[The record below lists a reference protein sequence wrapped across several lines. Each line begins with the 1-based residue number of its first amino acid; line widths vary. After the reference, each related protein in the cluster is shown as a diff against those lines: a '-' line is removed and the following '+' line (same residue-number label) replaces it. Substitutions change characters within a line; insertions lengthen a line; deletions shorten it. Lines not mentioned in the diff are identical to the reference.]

1 MFRCR
6 IKDGHK
12 AWSFRTWKE
21 RMMKMLNKAVLDDLR
36 EAGMDSPQAEVVA
49 AHIPDWS
56 QLATKQE
63 VKTLRWMV
71 LGGFATVLL
80 LPDNWIV
87 LALEW
92 LAKFF

>member
-1 MFRCR
+1 MKRKVERC
-6 IKDGHK
+6 
-12 AWSFRTWKE
+12 
-21 RMMKMLNKAVLDDLR
+21 NQAVLDDLR

-56 QLATKQE
+56 QFATKQE

-71 LGGFATVLL
+71 LGGFAAVLL

>member
-1 MFRCR
+1 
-6 IKDGHK
+6 
-12 AWSFRTWKE
+12 
-21 RMMKMLNKAVLDDLR
+21 MKMLNKAVLDDLR

-56 QLATKQE
+56 QFATKQE

-71 LGGFATVLL
+71 LGGFAAVLL

-92 LAKFF
+92 LAEFF